1 MEAGSD
7 VVAAAADVAVVLL
20 RRLHLRWL
28 VSHKGYLPLR
38 RQVQIATMNRSD
50 STTSPPGISMRTGP
64 ETSTGPLGT
73 T

>member
-1 MEAGSD
+1 LSW
-7 VVAAAADVAVVLL
+7 
-20 RRLHLRWL
+20 RHRRWL
-28 VSHKGYLPLR
+28 VSHNGYRRLR
-38 RQVQIATMNRSD
+38 RQVQIATMKRSD